1 MEITRDRTKGRKT
14 KLTKEEL
21 RKRKLAL
28 ARKKRKKKKK
38 LKKKPENV
46 VITININTTTS
57 EDFEDDVD
65 EIEEFESALEEITHE
80 QEQLGNPAPYNHFDD
95 YSIVGSS
102 TLMPGHFSSAAGSY
116 RKDRMN
122 NQKN

>member
-38 LKKKPENV
+38 LRV
-46 VITININTTTS
+46 
-57 EDFEDDVD
+57 
-65 EIEEFESALEEITHE
+65 
-80 QEQLGNPAPYNHFDD
+80 
-95 YSIVGSS
+95 
-102 TLMPGHFSSAAGSY
+102 Y
-116 RKDRMN
+116 R
-122 NQKN
+122 